1 MHRHISLP
9 ATPACST
16 RTVLAGMIGN
26 VMEWY
31 DFALFGFMAPILS
44 PLFFPA
50 HDRFA
55 GLLATYG
62 VFAIG
67 FLMRPLGGIFFGH
80 IGDRLGRKKALLWS
94 VMLMALPTTLL
105 GLLPTYAQVGLF
117 APLLLTLIRMLQGL
131 SVGGEFVGS
140 TTFLG
145 EQAAANR
152 RGYITSWPT
161 ASATF
166 GNLLGSGMAVLIEW
180 VVPPADLP
188 IWGWRIPFLCSVF
201 MGIFGLWL
209 RRGMTE
215 SSQFMEVSAA
225 GKVARV
231 PLVVTLRENRKALAI
246 TVGLTFMGSIGFYL
260 PWVWLPTW
268 MSQMISHPLT
278 LSQTMTINTISLF
291 VLLILLPPFGALSDR
306 VGRRPL
312 IILGC
317 LLLTLLTYPLF
328 LLLSQGGQWSSLC
341 AMLIFAV
348 FSAMIVGASSPAYVE
363 LFPTETRFSGMA
375 LGYNG
380 TLAVFGGTTPFVATW
395 LVHATGH
402 ILAPAWFFLGA
413 VVICGL
419 TALCMQESAGRE
431 LD

>member
-1 MHRHISLP
+1 MHQHIAFP
-9 ATPACST
+9 ADSACSK
-16 RTVLAGMIGN
+16 RTVMAGMIGN

-50 HDRFA
+50 SDRVA
-55 GLLATYG
+55 SLLATYG

-94 VMLMALPTTLL
+94 VLLMALPTTLL
-105 GLLPTYAQVGLF
+105 GLLPTYAQVGLL

-145 EQAAANR
+145 EKAPANR
-152 RGYITSWPT
+152 RGYFTTWST
-161 ASATF
+161 TSATF
-166 GNLLGSGMAVLIEW
+166 GNLLGSAMAALVQW
-180 VVPPADLP
+180 GVPPADVP
-188 IWGWRIPFLCSVF
+188 VWGWRIPFLCSVL
-201 MGIFGLWL
+201 MGLFGLWL
-209 RRGMTE
+209 RNGMTE
-215 SSQFMEVSAA
+215 SAEFKKISAA

-231 PLVVTLRENRKALAI
+231 PLLVTLRENRKALAI

-268 MSQMISHPLT
+268 MSQMIPHPLP
-278 LSQTMTINTISLF
+278 LSKTMTINTLSLL
-291 VLLILLPPFGALSDR
+291 VLLVLLQPFGALSDR

-312 IILGC
+312 MILGC
-317 LLLTLLTYPLF
+317 LLLAILTYPLF
-328 LLLSQGGQWSSLC
+328 LLLSQGNEWSSLC
-341 AMLIFAV
+341 AMILMALLA
-348 FSAMIVGASSPAYVE
+348 AMIVGASSAAYVE
-363 LFPTETRFSGMA
+363 LFPTETRFSGIA

-402 ILAPAWFFLGA
+402 VLAAAWYFLAA

-419 TALCMQESAGRE
+419 TALYMQESAGQE